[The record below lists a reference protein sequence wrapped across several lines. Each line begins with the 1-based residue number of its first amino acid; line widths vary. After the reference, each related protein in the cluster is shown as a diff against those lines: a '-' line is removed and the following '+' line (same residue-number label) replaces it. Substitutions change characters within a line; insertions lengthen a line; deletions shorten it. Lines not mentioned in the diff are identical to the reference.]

1 MTIKRVIGNT
11 GRNKI
16 IISLTSPLY
25 RENDTHFLTTFR
37 RFLDF
42 IAILSVA
49 FVFSRWL
56 LHTIKEIQLKDE
68 NTLKSENFLRNRER
82 FRAFIFYRSRFCI
95 FILYQIYGN
104 IMVIFWILFLVFFLS
119 SLENSLNSFSFFN
132 ILALV
137 ILIVI
142 AEML

>member
-16 IISLTSPLY
+16 IISLTSLLY

-68 NTLKSENFLRNRER
+68 NTLKSENFLRNRKR
-82 FRAFIFYRSRFCI
+82 FRAFIFYRSRFRI

-104 IMVIFWILFLVFFLS
+104 IMVIF
-119 SLENSLNSFSFFN
+119 
-132 ILALV
+132 
-137 ILIVI
+137 
-142 AEML
+142 